1 MAALP
6 ERMHVLAFDRR
17 GHGDASKPA
26 AGYGVRDFADDVRA
40 FMDAVGLP
48 VAVFVGASSGGYVA
62 QRVAVDDPGR
72 TLALA
77 LRLLD
82 IPTGP

>member
-17 GHGDASKPA
+17 GHE
-26 AGYGVRDFADDVRA
+26 VRDFADDMRA

-48 VAVFVGASSGGYVA
+48 VAVLVGASSGGYVA

>member
-1 MAALP
+1 LP
-6 ERMHVLAFDRR
+6 ERIHVFSFDQR

-48 VAVFVGASSGGYVA
+48 VAVLVGASSGGYVA
-62 QRVAVDDPGR
+62 QRVPSTTPAGR
-72 TLALA
+72 WLWRYASWTS
-77 LRLLD
+77 
-82 IPTGP
+82 PTGP